1 MKLLHIDSSVLGE
14 NSVSRQLTRDV
25 VAEWEDRQ
33 PDIELTYRD
42 LAARPPA
49 PLSAETVAARQQPIA
64 ALTPAQRAERALDE
78 ELLSEFLAADVV
90 VIGAPMY
97 NFSIPAQLKAWIDRI
112 LIAGRTFRYGQ
123 NGPEGLVTDGKRV
136 ILVST
141 RGGIYSSTPA
151 SGLDHQEAYLRTAF
165 GFIGVTDVTIVRA
178 EGVNLGAEA
187 RMQAV
192 AEARQELRLLGR
204 VAA

>member
-1 MKLLHIDSSVLGE
+1 MKLLHIDSSVLGQ

-25 VAEWEDRQ
+25 VAEWEVRQ

-42 LAARPPA
+42 LAARPPE
-49 PLSAETVAARQQPIA
+49 PLSAETVAARQQPVE
-64 ALTPAQRAERALDE
+64 ALTAAQRGERALDE
-78 ELLSEFLAADVV
+78 ELVSEFLAADVV
-90 VIGAPMY
+90 VVGAPMY

-112 LIAGRTFRYGQ
+112 LIAGRTFRYGP
-123 NGPEGLVTDGKRV
+123 NGPEGLVAGDKRV
-136 ILVST
+136 IVVST
-141 RGGIYSSTPA
+141 RGGIYSAMPA

-178 EGVNLGAEA
+178 EGVNLGAET

-192 AEARQELRLLGR
+192 AAARQELRLLGR
-204 VAA
+204 AA